1 MFIRT
6 ITSLILGVALF
17 LAIMWGTGL
26 LPAIAKDG
34 LTNEPEP
41 RQEAKPV
48 AEIKSRDPGPALYPT
63 VQQANPPRAMSQEPT
78 GIVKDPIV
86 IANSHL
92 QVIQTED
99 VPSQRDGVI
108 RLIGAE
114 VKSEDRSKYPPGQI
128 IQLMMGDSPRFYRRL
143 KEGDVVNEGD
153 VVALLDEALPRA
165 EMMSKLAK
173 VRSAKAELTSSEKTR
188 DESYERWQT
197 AKRLFNSGV
206 KGVMSQEDLRG
217 AKLTYDRYVY
227 EAESKVQAIQVAEEE
242 LNQAKTVLDMY
253 AIRAKIPGQI
263 KVIKKKDGEAIKSL
277 DTIMTLSNPDRLRVD
292 GYVEIQYASDLRKGM
307 PITIEP
313 TYRIHP
319 EQTFVDHRGAINSV
333 AISKDPKKAY
343 IVSGSEEDNL
353 AVVWLRSSRLPVRR
367 YEHPAA
373 VKVVVCTPVPGE
385 VNACLTGDANGQ
397 IRIFDLNTDSDK
409 PILEMKD
416 KHRKA
421 ITSAAFSPDGKT
433 CATGSDD
440 GMIML
445 WDALTGAFKYSIGT
459 SEGGHTNSVT
469 SLAFTPQSELVSAG
483 QDTSIKIWQLGTEA
497 AKLKKSVRRQA
508 VALRDVGVSPDGKTY
523 MAERAN
529 EMRVVSLENN
539 ATAFVLRNPSQSSD
553 FNTLAQFSPDG
564 RMALTCAGQDGL
576 LQLWKLD
583 AERTH
588 EVREL
593 TGERSPTTC
602 AAISPDDSFVVA
614 GNRNGKVLV
623 WSLPAANEVS
633 RELTGVITSV
643 DPSIDNTADPRIHI
657 TAEFDNPKD
666 RPLAS
671 GDVVTMVARPAK

>member
-1 MFIRT
+1 MLIRT
-6 ITSLILGVALF
+6 ITSLILGSALF

-41 RQEAKPV
+41 QSQQEAKPI
-48 AEIKSRDPGPALYPT
+48 AEIKSRDPGPALYAM
-63 VQQANPPRAMSQEPT
+63 VQQPNPPPALAQEPT
-78 GIVKDPIV
+78 GIAKDPIV

-92 QVIQTED
+92 QLIQTED

-108 RLIGAE
+108 NLIGAE
-114 VKSEDRSKYPPGQI
+114 VRPEDRAKYPGQI
-128 IQLMMGDSPRFYRRL
+128 IQIMMGNAPHFYRRL

-153 VVALLDEALPRA
+153 VVALLDDSLPRA
-165 EMMSKLAK
+165 DLQSKLAK
-173 VRSAKAELTSSEKTR
+173 VKSAEAELTSSEKTR

-197 AKRLFNSGV
+197 AKNLRAS
-206 KGVMSQEDLRG
+206 KIQAMSLEDLRG

-227 EAESKVQAIQVAEEE
+227 EALSKDQAIHVAKED

-277 DTIMTLSNPDRLRVD
+277 DTIMQITNPNRLRVD
-292 GYVEIQYASDLRKGM
+292 GFVEIQYASDLKKGM

-313 TYRIHP
+313 TYRIP
-319 EQTFVDHRGAINSV
+319 PQQTFVEHRGNINSV
-333 AISKDPKKAY
+333 AISRDPKKAY

-367 YEHPAA
+367 YPHPAA

-385 VNACLTGDANGQ
+385 VNACLTGDGNGQ
-397 IRIFDLNTDSDK
+397 ARIFDLNTDSDK
-409 PILEMKD
+409 PICEMKER
-416 KHRKA
+416 HRKA

-440 GMIML
+440 GVIML
-445 WDALTGAFKYSIGT
+445 WDALTGALKYSIGA

-483 QDTSIKIWQLGTEA
+483 QDTRIKIWQLGTEA
-497 AKLKKSVRRQA
+497 AQLKNSLRRQS
-508 VALRDVGVSPDGKTY
+508 VSLRDVGVSPDGKYY

-539 ATAFVLRNPSQSSD
+539 ATAAVLRNPSQSGD

-564 RMALTCAGQDGL
+564 HMALTCAGQDGL

-583 AERTH
+583 PERTH
-588 EVREL
+588 EVRQL
-593 TGERSPTTC
+593 IGERFPTTC

-614 GNRNGKVLV
+614 GNRAGKVLV
-623 WSLPAANEVS
+623 WSLPAAKDVS

-643 DPSIDNTADPRIHI
+643 DPSIDNATDPRIHI

-671 GDVVTMVARPAK
+671 GDVVTMVARPSK